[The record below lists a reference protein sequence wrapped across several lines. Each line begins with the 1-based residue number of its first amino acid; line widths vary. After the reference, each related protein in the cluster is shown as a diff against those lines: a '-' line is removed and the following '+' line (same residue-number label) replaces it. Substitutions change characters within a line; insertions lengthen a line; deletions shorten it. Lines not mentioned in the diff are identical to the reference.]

1 MCVGCFQNVLFYPL
15 FVSPGCNYNRQ
26 TFRIRTQP
34 TTNRRG
40 NNRQTFRIR
49 TQPTTNTTDNQQKR
63 KQPTNIQDQNTTESI
78 KQQIFKTG

>member
-15 FVSPGCNYNRQ
+15 FVSPGCNY
-26 TFRIRTQP
+26 
-34 TTNRRG
+34 
-40 NNRQTFRIR
+40 NRQTFRIR